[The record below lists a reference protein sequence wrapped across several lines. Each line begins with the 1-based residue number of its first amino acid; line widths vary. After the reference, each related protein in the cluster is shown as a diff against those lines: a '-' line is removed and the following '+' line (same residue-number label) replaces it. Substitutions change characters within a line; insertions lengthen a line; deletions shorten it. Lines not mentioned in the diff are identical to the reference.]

1 MIFKYKLFTEAGV
14 NGFTIYPKVLDTEEL
29 VQLGSI
35 DGWNY
40 AYSDTVQEQDE
51 RIGWQEVT
59 LESAQKEALK
69 AQMMAQSRKAF
80 ARMKVE
86 DIGDVYDLIADAMKL
101 IEFNMMLTAR
111 LAGDVWGTNVIPE
124 DKKALYAAR
133 NKGFLDAVEAGAI
146 TLRGDFDD
154 MDTLMARLMWRYSK
168 INEVVRDAYVNELK
182 RVGL

>member
-1 MIFKYKLFTEAGV
+1 MIYRYIPYKEDGAFGVTLFHKDEDNTMS
-14 NGFTIYPKVLDTEEL
+14 T
-29 VQLGSI
+29 LGEI
-35 DGWNY
+35 DGHTYVY
-40 AYSDTVQEQDE
+40 APTQSAQDE
-51 RIGWQEVT
+51 RLAWEEVT
-59 LESAQKEALK
+59 LDNAQKETLR
-69 AQMMAQSRKAF
+69 AQMMAQNKKAF

-111 LAGDVWGTNVIPE
+111 LAGDMWGTNPIPE

-154 MDTLMARLMWRYSK
+154 MDTLMTRMMSRYSQ

>member
-1 MIFKYKLFTEAGV
+1 MFYKYKPFKVDGV
-14 NGFTIYPKVLDTEEL
+14 NGYTVNASLNDGDTRLGVIEEWTFIHSTADA
-29 VQLGSI
+29 LGQDVRI
-35 DGWNY
+35 EFQGVIL
-40 AYSDTVQEQDE
+40 TQEE
-51 RIGWQEVT
+51 
-59 LESAQKEALK
+59 KELLK
-69 AQMMAQSRKAF
+69 AQLPHKEF

-111 LAGDVWGTNVIPE
+111 LAGDMWGTNPIAE

-154 MDTLMARLMWRYSK
+154 MDALMTRLMSRYSQ
-168 INEVVRDAYVNELK
+168 INEVVRDVYVSELK

>member
-1 MIFKYKLFTEAGV
+1 MI
-14 NGFTIYPKVLDTEEL
+14 
-29 VQLGSI
+29 
-35 DGWNY
+35 Y
-40 AYSDTVQEQDE
+40 AYKPYIETGPDGFSLFHKDEEQVMTRLGEIDEIVFVYSSTLSIQDE
-51 RIGWQEVT
+51 RLGWGEVI
-59 LESAQKEALK
+59 LSDMQRAELK
-69 AQMMAQSRKAF
+69 TQMMAQNKKAF

-111 LAGDVWGTNVIPE
+111 LAGDIWGTNPIPE

-133 NKGFLDAVEAGAI
+133 NKGFLDAVEADAI

-154 MDTLMARLMWRYSK
+154 MDTLMARLMSRYSQ
-168 INEVVRDAYVNELK
+168 INEVVRDVYVSELK

>member
-1 MIFKYKLFTEAGV
+1 MIYQYIPYIEAGV
-14 NGFTIYPKVLDTEEL
+14 NGYVLHARLGEEDTRIGE
-29 VQLGSI
+29 V
-35 DGWNY
+35 DGIHY
-40 AYSDTVQEQDE
+40 VHSLAPMEQDE
-51 RIGWQEVT
+51 RIGF
-59 LESAQKEALK
+59 KEATLTPELKEKLK
-69 AQMMAQSRKAF
+69 AVRPHKAF

-111 LAGDVWGTNVIPE
+111 LAGDMWGTNPIPE

-154 MDTLMARLMWRYSK
+154 MDTLMARMMSRYSQ